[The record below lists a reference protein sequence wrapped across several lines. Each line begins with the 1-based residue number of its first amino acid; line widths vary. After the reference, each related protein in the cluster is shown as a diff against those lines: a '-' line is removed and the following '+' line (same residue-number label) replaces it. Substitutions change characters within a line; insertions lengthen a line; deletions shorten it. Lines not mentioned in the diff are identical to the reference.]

1 MDFATHRS
9 LFVALAALLIG
20 FSSCKDDAQTNDPNQ
35 SVVLTGPTTFVQTGL
50 LRLPQGIAVDASG
63 NVWIADT
70 RNNRIRKF
78 STSGTQ
84 IDSVNVTSPS
94 AIAVDKTTGDLF
106 IVENSSTVLRYV
118 VQTKT
123 WLAAYPFVPFIGNSS
138 SVFDVGNRGTVSI
151 NVTVLE
157 LGDIDTSPS
166 GDIYVSGRGSPAN
179 FVARILH
186 GNISIVAAS
195 FLDSSIAR
203 PSMLAADGFGTV
215 FTAFRFSRGPTSQ
228 TELYAFVPSNIQQ
241 SHVMAEPFISGGT
254 QGATVD
260 AAGYLYIADAGTQEL
275 VMVSTASERTVA
287 RHLIPDVGGF
297 SMTPRDISVASD
309 GSVYVVV
316 TDRLGSEAGAVLKYT
331 RSTR

>member
-1 MDFATHRS
+1 MNFAACRYF
-9 LFVALAALLIG
+9 FVVLAALLIG
-20 FSSCKDDAQTNDPNQ
+20 FASCKDDVPANDPNQ
-35 SVVLTGPTTFVQTGL
+35 SVVLTGPTVFVQAGL

-63 NVWIADT
+63 NVWVADT

-78 STSGTQ
+78 STAGTQ
-84 IDSVNVTSPS
+84 TDSINVTSPS
-94 AIAVDKTTGDLF
+94 AIAFDKNTGDLF
-106 IVENSSTVLRYV
+106 IVENSSTVLRYI
-118 VQTKT
+118 VQTRT
-123 WLAAYPFVPFIGNSS
+123 WIAAFPFIPFTGNST

-151 NVTVLE
+151 NVAVLE

-203 PSMLAADGFGTV
+203 PLMLAADGFGTV

-228 TELYAFVPSNIQQ
+228 TELYACIPSNIQQ
-241 SHVMAEPFISGGT
+241 SHVMAEPFISGAA

-275 VMVSTASERTVA
+275 VVVSTASERTVA

-297 SMTPRDISVASD
+297 SMTPQDISVASD

-316 TDRLGSEAGAVLKYT
+316 TDRLGTEAGAVLKYT